1 MIIRIKYSTAP
12 PILFG
17 HEVLHK
23 SIRTTMMTTMQVK
36 APTNSTVAN
45 NNDTKQEEGEGGYT
59 KQSSY
64 TQAATCGK
72 QNIVKLSSSC

>member
-23 SIRTTMMTTMQVK
+23 SIRTTMMTTKQVK
-36 APTNSTVAN
+36 APTNGTVEN
-45 NNDTKQEEGEGGYT
+45 NND
-59 KQSSY
+59 
-64 TQAATCGK
+64 
-72 QNIVKLSSSC
+72 